1 MNINASA
8 NRNTSSPR
16 GCNPLRNFIL
26 LLPAPFTLFAILLA
40 FHLLSRVLCHVGQFM
55 QSVDRYRQW
64 RWRCSRTQRCHSRC
78 VRSAIYAIAS
88 WACAWALPLPTWLP
102 MDNLAVWSA
111 SRLVKW
117 HQYPLTRHSKKM
129 KFIDPSSEIVHAA
142 RCVGITF
149 GDSA

>member
-1 MNINASA
+1 LIGIGNGDAPGLNAVI
-8 NRNTSSPR
+8 R
-16 GCNPLRNFIL
+16 G
-26 LLPAPFTLFAILLA
+26 
-40 FHLLSRVLCHVGQFM
+40 V
-55 QSVDRYRQW
+55 
-64 RWRCSRTQRCHSRC
+64 

-88 WACAWALPLPTWLP
+88 WARAWALPLPTWLP
-102 MDNLAVWSA
+102 TDNLAVWSA

-129 KFIDPSSEIVHAA
+129 KFIDLSSEIVHAA